1 MEYTENLL
9 RLSQKNSKNS
19 ETIKIYQIYQK
30 FIRKSGKFKIDFK
43 CWSVLVSILKKTKE
57 THL

>member
-1 MEYTENLL
+1 MEYTGNLL
-9 RLSQKNSKNS
+9 RFSRKDSKNSK
-19 ETIKIYQIYQK
+19 TIKIYRIYQK

-43 CWSVLVSILKKTKE
+43 CWSVSVSILKKTKE